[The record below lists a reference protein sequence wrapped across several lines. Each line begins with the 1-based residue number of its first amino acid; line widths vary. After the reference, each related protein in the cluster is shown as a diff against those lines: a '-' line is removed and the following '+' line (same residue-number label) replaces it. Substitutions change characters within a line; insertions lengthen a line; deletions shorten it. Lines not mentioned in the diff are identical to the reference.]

1 MPRKRRGYV
10 TVALNPNPA
19 QGQDDL
25 YVTSD
30 LSVGNPRL
38 GGDVD
43 ALIPTHAGEIFPQHR
58 RDQYGSVVTARYT
71 YRNCVVGAI
80 FVDNARDVSDRALA
94 RPSSRP
100 RRPLPK
106 PERPERR
113 LQADQPMP
121 PPLLPVGAPPHHR
134 QHRRVF
140 APIQLRLRRELPSR
154 LLPPRL
160 DRTPDHQTPNSGRA
174 HRVQH
179 RRQSRVLLR
188 RSADQQE
195 VRPDGGAL
203 RQREGSAQNVE
214 TVSGTTG
221 LGTST
226 STTRYY
232 SSVSVRLG
240 EYNTETD
247 TDCINNG
254 FGEDCAPPPVNVQ
267 VEARIAHESYEPNNI
282 NQYHDI
288 ALLRLHQTHLS
299 ADHHRRAEQV
309 VPRPETLRGGLG
321 QDREPVR
328 EQHQAQSASEYL
340 CGAAASPKRHSF
352 RFPSSKCQTAPPPT
366 AAQIYSTRRQSKS
379 AQVIEAAH
387 INRVST
393 DILLFEIQHDRERCG
408 SGASGDASCQRR
420 TSEHHIFLL
429 LQIPSCGS
437 INDSTCVILSL
448 SSFLLADNCR
458 TPDGRSGDCKR
469 IPDCP
474 PLYALF
480 ERRPISSSTADF
492 LRRSNCGFAGQVPKV
507 CCPTGSAL
515 GVAPADM
522 TPVRSDLL
530 PDKDTCGIDT
540 TKKIYGGQ
548 KTDLDEFPWMALIE
562 YEKAKGVR
570 GFECGGVLI
579 SKKAS
584 VRLGEYNTAT
594 DIDCIN
600 NGLDEDCAPPPVN
613 IAVQETIVH
622 ESYNP
627 DDINQYHDIAL
638 LRLRRNVPV
647 NDLSDCNSTYKA
659 VYISLADGQLCAGG
673 ELGQDS
679 CRGDSGGPLMT
690 VKVDK
695 KKDTQWYAVGIVSFG
710 PSPCGMRDWP
720 GVYTKTAN
728 YVNWIVSKLKA

>member
-1 MPRKRRGYV
+1 
-10 TVALNPNPA
+10 
-19 QGQDDL
+19 
-25 YVTSD
+25 
-30 LSVGNPRL
+30 
-38 GGDVD
+38 
-43 ALIPTHAGEIFPQHR
+43 
-58 RDQYGSVVTARYT
+58 
-71 YRNCVVGAI
+71 
-80 FVDNARDVSDRALA
+80 
-94 RPSSRP
+94 
-100 RRPLPK
+100 
-106 PERPERR
+106 
-113 LQADQPMP
+113 
-121 PPLLPVGAPPHHR
+121 
-134 QHRRVF
+134 
-140 APIQLRLRRELPSR
+140 
-154 LLPPRL
+154 
-160 DRTPDHQTPNSGRA
+160 
-174 HRVQH
+174 
-179 RRQSRVLLR
+179 
-188 RSADQQE
+188 
-195 VRPDGGAL
+195 
-203 RQREGSAQNVE
+203 
-214 TVSGTTG
+214 
-221 LGTST
+221 
-226 STTRYY
+226 
-232 SSVSVRLG
+232 
-240 EYNTETD
+240 
-247 TDCINNG
+247 
-254 FGEDCAPPPVNVQ
+254 
-267 VEARIAHESYEPNNI
+267 
-282 NQYHDI
+282 
-288 ALLRLHQTHLS
+288 
-299 ADHHRRAEQV
+299 
-309 VPRPETLRGGLG
+309 
-321 QDREPVR
+321 
-328 EQHQAQSASEYL
+328 
-340 CGAAASPKRHSF
+340 
-352 RFPSSKCQTAPPPT
+352 
-366 AAQIYSTRRQSKS
+366 
-379 AQVIEAAH
+379 
-387 INRVST
+387 
-393 DILLFEIQHDRERCG
+393 
-408 SGASGDASCQRR
+408 
-420 TSEHHIFLL
+420 

-469 IPDCP
+469 IPDCA

-480 ERRPISSSTADF
+480 ERRPISSTTADF

-579 SKKAS
+579 SKKYVLTAAHCIKGKALPKTWKLAS

-638 LRLRRNVPV
+638 LRLRRNVKFSDYIKPVCLPTSTADMTKSYVGDRLFIAGWGLTENRTRSNIKLKVQVPV